1 MKHLVSVAKPST
13 LSGDCLICAVHA
25 EGSNFS
31 MPVATKQV
39 DTASGGRI
47 TALLKSGEVP
57 DGVGGL
63 LLCHELPGVSA
74 KRVLLV
80 NCGPTEK
87 FSRQSY
93 QQALQ
98 ASADRVR
105 QLRNLG
111 NVINLLPTLPVP
123 RCDAR
128 VKVRQAIIDIAGVL
142 YSFSAYRGG
151 KKQRQEPLP
160 DSMTFV
166 VAATAKAEARKGV
179 REGEAI
185 SGGMALAKDLGNT
198 PPNVCNPV
206 YLERQANELCKNNAK
221 LALQVLDQAQMEK
234 HGMGSLLAV
243 AKGSRQA
250 PRLIVMKYSGARNK
264 KQAPVML
271 VGKGVTFDTGG
282 ISLKPSANMEEMKFD
297 MCGAASVFGTI
308 RAIAE
313 MSLPLNVVGIV
324 PAVENMPGGNAT
336 RPGDIVTSMS
346 GQTVEILNTDA
357 EGRLILCDAIT
368 YGLRF
373 NPAAVIDIATL
384 TGACVVALGHH
395 ASGVMGNDGK
405 LVRELLKAGDSSG
418 DRTWELPLWPE
429 YDQQLTSTF
438 ADMANIS
445 SGRDAGTITAA
456 CFLSRFAKSV
466 PWAHLDIAGTAWTSG
481 KQKKAT
487 GRPVPLLVQYLLQR

>member
-1 MKHLVSVAKPST
+1 MKYLVSVAKPST
-13 LSGDCLICAVHA
+13 LPGDCLICAVHA
-25 EGSNFS
+25 EGASFS
-31 MPVATKQV
+31 MPAATKQV
-39 DTASGGRI
+39 DAASGGRI

-57 DGVGGL
+57 DGTGGM
-63 LLCHELPGVSA
+63 LLCHELPGISA
-74 KRVLLV
+74 KRALLV
-80 NCGPTEK
+80 NCGPAGE
-87 FSRQSY
+87 FSRQAY

-98 ASADRVR
+98 AAAGRLG
-105 QLRNLG
+105 QLRKLG
-111 NVINLLPTLPVP
+111 NVINLLPSLTVP

-128 VKVRQAIIDIAGVL
+128 AKARQAVIDAAGAL
-142 YSFSAYRGG
+142 YSFNAYRG
-151 KKQRQEPLP
+151 KKKPQEPLP
-160 DSMTFV
+160 ESMTIV
-166 VAATAKAEARKGV
+166 VASAAKADTRKGI

-185 SGGMALAKDLGNT
+185 SNGMALAKDLGNT

-206 YLERQANELCKNNAK
+206 YLERQARELCKGNSK
-221 LALQVLDQAQMEK
+221 LSLQVLDQAQMEK

-243 AKGSRQA
+243 ARGSRQA
-250 PRLIVMKYSGARNK
+250 PRLIVMKYSGARGK
-264 KQAPVML
+264 GQAPVML

-297 MCGAASVFGTI
+297 MCGAASVFG
-308 RAIAE
+308 ALKAVSE
-313 MSLPLNVVGIV
+313 MSLPMNLVGIV

-405 LVRELLKAGDSSG
+405 LVRDLLKASESSG
-418 DRTWELPLWPE
+418 DRAWELPLWPE

-445 SGRDAGTITAA
+445 GGRDAGTITAA

-481 KQKKAT
+481 KQKKST